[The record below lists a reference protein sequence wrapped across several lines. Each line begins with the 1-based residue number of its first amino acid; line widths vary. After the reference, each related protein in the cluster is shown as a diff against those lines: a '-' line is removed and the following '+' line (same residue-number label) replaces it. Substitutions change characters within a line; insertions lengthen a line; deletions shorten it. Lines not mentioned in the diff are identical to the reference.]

1 MIIMITYNTTMSMYR
16 NNSNNYRII
25 VWVDF
30 QATRL
35 LTKKNYRII
44 LGPVGGGG
52 VEGSDTISGP
62 GGHGG
67 IISSG
72 CGGSGGTTSGFGNG
86 ISFPGGDS
94 GGFGPSGFGFGSVN
108 GLTREGSVTIS
119 GGTLGS
125 ISGSRIGIVG
135 FSLGNEGDS
144 VSG

>member
-52 VEGSDTISGP
+52 VEGGGTISG
-62 GGHGG
+62 
-67 IISSG
+67 G
-72 CGGSGGTTSGFGNG
+72 CGGTTSGFGNG

-94 GGFGPSGFGFGSVN
+94 GGFGPSGFGFVFGSVN
-108 GLTREGSVTIS
+108 GLNREGSVTIS

-125 ISGSRIGIVG
+125 ISGSWIGIVG